1 MGWGV
6 GVLGRDGGDAA
17 ARKTEDNIRMFIDE
31 ELKIV

>member
-1 MGWGV
+1 MGWGW
-6 GVLGRDGGDAA
+6 GWGGNGGDAA